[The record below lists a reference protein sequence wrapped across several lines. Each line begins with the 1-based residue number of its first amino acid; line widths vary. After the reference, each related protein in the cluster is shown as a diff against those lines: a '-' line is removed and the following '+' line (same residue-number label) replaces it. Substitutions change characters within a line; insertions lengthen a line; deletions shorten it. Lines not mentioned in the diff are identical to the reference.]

1 MLMQHK
7 LCCPQKAS
15 IREETLTQQ
24 RLAAMA
30 EGTHQDLAKEWG
42 RSLQQ
47 PQPVPYLQAIID
59 CPSALTFSLD
69 VHTRHTNTTSTI
81 NTEVGLVRLVHLPCH
96 TCSSHLHC

>member
-1 MLMQHK
+1 MQHN
-7 LCCPQKAS
+7 LCCPQEAS

-30 EGTHQDLAKEWG
+30 EGTHQGLAKGWG

-47 PQPVPYLQAIID
+47 PQPVPYLQAIIN

-69 VHTRHTNTTSTI
+69 VHTHHTHNISDLT
-81 NTEVGLVRLVHLPCH
+81 TEVGLVHSLPHLFI
-96 TCSSHLHC
+96 S